1 MNPWIWLPWLLL
13 LVQTGLAAW
22 AAAAYLLPA
31 LELRRALRRLSVD
44 DWDAAAHIVRRGRL
58 DGAVADLAALSE
70 RLRRTHR
77 QLGDESLN
85 LQTILGSLAE
95 GVLIVDAAGRVRLA
109 NESVRRMFDLS
120 ASPLDRTLMEV
131 FRDHTLQETVR
142 AALETEGP
150 QNRQLTLEVSQS
162 GRYVRKHF
170 AVTAAALHPPP
181 GGPAAPARPV
191 QGVIAIFHD
200 ISELKALEG
209 VRRDFVA
216 NVSHELR
223 TPVSIISGYLETLLD
238 GALDDRETAARFVQV
253 MWKHSQRLTLLIED
267 LLSLAQLEGQRA
279 SGLRFAPVDLRPC
292 LEKVVERLEPLISEK
307 GAAVRLEI
315 PADFPRVEADA
326 HRLDQVFFNLIE
338 NALRHGTNGHPPEIR
353 VRAARSRAGDGE
365 ETAEITVS
373 DNGPGI
379 PLSDQPHVF
388 ERFYRVRKDRARE
401 AAGSGGTGLGL
412 SIVKHVVQAHGGQV
426 LLDSQPGRG
435 ATFRL
440 RLPTVQKDEGRRQK
454 AEGRRQ
460 KTERPELDAAG

>member
-1 MNPWIWLPWLLL
+1 M
-13 LVQTGLAAW
+13 
-22 AAAAYLLPA
+22 
-31 LELRRALRRLSVD
+31 
-44 DWDAAAHIVRRGRL
+44 
-58 DGAVADLAALSE
+58 ADLAALGE
-70 RLRRTHR
+70 RLHRTHR

-85 LQTILGSLAE
+85 LQAILGSVAE

-109 NESVRRMFDLS
+109 NDSVRRMFDLS

-142 AALETEGP
+142 AALATEGP
-150 QNRQLTLEVSQS
+150 QNRQLTLEVSQG

-170 AVTAAALHPPP
+170 TVTAAALHPP
-181 GGPAAPARPV
+181 GGPDTPARPV
-191 QGVIAIFHD
+191 QGAIAIFHD
-200 ISELKALEG
+200 ITELTALEA

-238 GALDDRETAARFVQV
+238 GALDDRAAAARFVQV

-279 SGLRFAPVDLRPC
+279 SGLQFAPVDVRGC
-292 LEKVVERLEPLISEK
+292 LEKVVERLDPLISEK
-307 GAAVRLEI
+307 GAAVHLEI

-326 HRLDQVFFNLIE
+326 HRLDQVFFNLLE

-353 VRAARSRAGDGE
+353 VRAARLTDGDGD
-365 ETAEITVS
+365 ETAEITVA

-379 PLSDQPHVF
+379 PLSEQPHVF

-440 RLPTVQKDEGRRQK
+440 RLPTVQRDEGRR
-454 AEGRRQ
+454 
-460 KTERPELDAAG
+460 

>member
-1 MNPWIWLPWLLL
+1 MNPWLWLLSLLL
-13 LVQTGLAAW
+13 LAQTALTLW
-22 AAAAYLLPA
+22 LAAAYLLPA
-31 LELRRALRRLSVD
+31 LELRRALRRLSDD
-44 DWDAAAHIVRRGRL
+44 DWDATSHIVRRGRL
-58 DGAVADLAALSE
+58 DGAVDDLATLGD
-70 RLRRTHR
+70 RLRETYR

-85 LQTILGSLAE
+85 LRAILGSLAE
-95 GVLIVDAAGRVRLA
+95 GVLIVDAAGRVQLA
-109 NESVRRMFDLS
+109 NRGVLEMFDLG
-120 ASPLDRTLMEV
+120 APPLGRTLMEV
-131 FRDHTLQETVR
+131 FRDHTLHETVR
-142 AALETEGP
+142 AALKTDGP
-150 QNRQLTLEVSQS
+150 QIRQLAFDVSQG

-170 AVTAAALHPPP
+170 AVTATALRPPP
-181 GGPAAPARPV
+181 PAAGADTPRRPI
-191 QGVIAIFHD
+191 QGAIAIFHD

-238 GALDDRETAARFVQV
+238 GALDDRATTVRFVQV

-279 SGLRFAPVDLRPC
+279 SGLRFAPVDLRGC
-292 LEKVVERLEPLISEK
+292 LEKVVERLDPLVTEK
-307 GAAVRLEI
+307 GAAIRLEI
-315 PADFPRVEADA
+315 PADFPPVEADA
-326 HRLDQVFFNLIE
+326 HRLDQVFFNLLE

-353 VRAARSRAGDGE
+353 VSAARHADEGDGSE
-365 ETAEITVS
+365 GTAEVRVS

-401 AAGSGGTGLGL
+401 AAGGGGTGLGL

-426 LLDSQPGRG
+426 FLDSQPGRG

-440 RLPTVQKDEGRRQK
+440 RLPLAQKG
-454 AEGRRQ
+454 
-460 KTERPELDAAG
+460 

>member
-1 MNPWIWLPWLLL
+1 MNTWSWLPWLLL
-13 LVQTGLAAW
+13 FVQTGLAAW
-22 AAAAYLLPA
+22 AAAAYLLPT
-31 LELRRALRRLSVD
+31 LELRRALRRLAGD
-44 DWDAAAHIVRRGRL
+44 DWDAVAHIVRRGRL
-58 DGAVADLAALSE
+58 DGAVADLAALGE
-70 RLRRTHR
+70 RLHRTHR

-85 LQTILGSLAE
+85 LQAILGSLAE

-109 NESVRRMFDLS
+109 NDSVRRMFDLS

-150 QNRQLTLEVSQS
+150 QNRQLSLDVSQG
-162 GRYVRKHF
+162 GRYLRKHF
-170 AVTAAALHPPP
+170 TVTAAALHPPP
-181 GGPAAPARPV
+181 DGRDPAARPV
-191 QGVIAIFHD
+191 QGAIAIFHD
-200 ISELKALEG
+200 ITELTALEA

-238 GALDDRETAARFVQV
+238 GALDDRATAARFVQV

-279 SGLRFAPVDLRPC
+279 SGLRFAPVELGGC
-292 LEKVVERLEPLISEK
+292 LERVIERLDPLISEK
-307 GAAVRLEI
+307 GAVVRLEV
-315 PADFPRVEADA
+315 PADFPPVEADA

-338 NALRHGTNGHPPEIR
+338 NALRHGADSHAPEIR
-353 VRAARSRAGDGE
+353 VRAAWLADGDGE
-365 ETAEITVS
+365 ETAEITVA

-379 PLSDQPHVF
+379 PLADQPHVF

-401 AAGSGGTGLGL
+401 AANSGGTGLGL

-440 RLPTVQKDEGRRQK
+440 RVPTVQKDEGRR
-454 AEGRRQ
+454 
-460 KTERPELDAAG
+460 